1 NPQRVFIPNS
11 IKEYQE
17 ILETLVNDLEM
28 RDNVVEKSGPDTIQ
42 KVFDELLTIYLKEKE
57 KNG

>member
-1 NPQRVFIPNS
+1 MQ
-11 IKEYQE
+11 Q
-17 ILETLVNDLEM
+17 ILLKCTMETLVNDLEM